1 MEGVQAD
8 GLAAAVLHAE
18 ARRHSRLVAGN
29 LYDPAQSD
37 PAGLPDLHLDAVG
50 GTRRAPHLAD
60 GVDPLAAGEARRPGV
75 TGEGRAQALEDEGA
89 APVAQVDPQRPR
101 IDAYPQRLVLDLQHS
116 THRTHGYT
124 RARENLHAA
133 R

>member
-1 MEGVQAD
+1 MEGVQVD

-18 ARRHSRLVAGN
+18 ARRHSRLVTRN
-29 LYDPAQSD
+29 FYDPAQSD
-37 PAGLPDLHLDAVG
+37 PAGLPDLHLHTIG
-50 GTRRAPHLAD
+50 GTRRASHLAD
-60 GVDPLAAGEARRPGV
+60 GVDPLGAGEERRRGV
-75 TGEGRAQALEDEGA
+75 TGEIRAQALENQA
-89 APVAQVDPQRPR
+89 FAPVAQVGPQCLR
-101 IDAYPQRLVLDLQHS
+101 IDAYPQRLVFDLQHS